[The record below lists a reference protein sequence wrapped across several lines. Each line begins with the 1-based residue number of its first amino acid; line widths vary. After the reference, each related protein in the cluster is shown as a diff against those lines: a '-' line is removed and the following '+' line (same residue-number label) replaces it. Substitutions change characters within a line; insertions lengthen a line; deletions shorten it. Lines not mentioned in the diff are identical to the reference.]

1 MENSNLAMAAARDAG
16 GRFLP
21 GRSGNPA
28 GKKPGTRNRATEIRA
43 MLAEGEEMAVAR
55 TVIDKATSGDAV
67 AARFLLGLLCP
78 RPRPRGRA
86 IALALPDG
94 ARAGDT
100 VAAFNATL
108 QAMAAGEITPDE
120 AVTVTRML
128 DGRLEALNAFK
139 LQRELTRYRGDFIR
153 GDELFRPAEEQ
164 FREPGVVEEAG
175 EDEGADELEP
185 SPACGRGQGEGSRE
199 TDDDCDDSKSSS
211 SPHPISLP
219 QAGEGMTAAETGPA
233 VDTQTEPSPACSQ
246 RGFATPDAAAGTCGP
261 RESGRGQGEGSR
273 GVVDRHDSMSSG
285 GPHPNPLPQAG
296 EGMVVTDDE
305 DLHSACIEL
314 DVQAEAAARQAA
326 QRKLAQWGYLIR
338 TQPGFSEE
346 SFIAAEIQRS
356 AALKRSS
363 ASLPGHSSRSPS
375 ALNGVATVLR

>member
-1 MENSNLAMAAARDAG
+1 MDNADLATPAARDAG

-21 GRSGNPA
+21 GHSGNPL
-28 GKKPGTRNRATEIRA
+28 GKKPGRRNRATEIRA
-43 MLAEGEEMAVAR
+43 MLAEGEEAAVAR
-55 TVIDKATSGDAV
+55 TVIDKAKSGDAV

-139 LQRELTRYRGDFIR
+139 LERELTRYKDDFIR
-153 GDELFRPAEEQ
+153 GDELFRPAAER
-164 FREPGVVEEAG
+164 FRELG
-175 EDEGADELEP
+175 EVAADEV
-185 SPACGRGQGEGSRE
+185 
-199 TDDDCDDSKSSS
+199 
-211 SPHPISLP
+211 
-219 QAGEGMTAAETGPA
+219 AA
-233 VDTQTEPSPACSQ
+233 DTQTEPSP
-246 RGFATPDAAAGTCGP
+246 
-261 RESGRGQGEGSR
+261 SGRGQGEGVCRAS
-273 GVVDRHDSMSSG
+273 VVEDESAACS
-285 GPHPNPLPQAG
+285 PHPNPLPQAG
-296 EGMVVTDDE
+296 EGMMTAAARTEPSPSGRGQSEGMCRAGDGDDDASSRPHPNPLPEGEGIAPSVAESPPE
-305 DLHSACIEL
+305 DLHSACIEQDL
-314 DVQAEAAARQAA
+314 QAHAAVRQAA
-326 QRKLAQWGYLIR
+326 ERKLAQWGYLIR

-346 SFIAAEIQRS
+346 AFIAEEVQRS

-363 ASLPGHSSRSPS
+363 AALPGQSSRSPR
-375 ALNGVATVLR
+375 ALNGVSTVLR

>member
-1 MENSNLAMAAARDAG
+1 MENLNLATAAARDAG

-21 GRSGNPA
+21 GRSGNPL
-28 GKKPGTRNRATEIRA
+28 GKKPGRRNRATEIRA
-43 MLAEGEEMAVAR
+43 MLAEGEDMAVAR

-67 AARFLLGLLCP
+67 AARFVLGLLCP

-139 LQRELTRYRGDFIR
+139 LERELTRYRGEFIR
-153 GDELFRPAEEQ
+153 GDELFRPAAER
-164 FREPGVVEEAG
+164 FREPGEVVAVAEE
-175 EDEGADELEP
+175 EDEGTEDEGEGDEEVVETDAGSRIEAEP
-185 SPACGRGQGEGSRE
+185 SPACGRGQGEGSRD
-199 TDDDCDDSKSSS
+199 TDDGYDS
-211 SPHPISLP
+211 
-219 QAGEGMTAAETGPA
+219 
-233 VDTQTEPSPACSQ
+233 
-246 RGFATPDAAAGTCGP
+246 DA
-261 RESGRGQGEGSR
+261 SVS
-273 GVVDRHDSMSSG
+273 
-285 GPHPNPLPQAG
+285 PHPNPLPQALGEASLRLTRQREPSVPARAG
-296 EGMVVTDDE
+296 EGMMGTAADNSPGNRMHPGASPPDASPDE
-305 DLHSACIEL
+305 DLHSACIEQDL
-314 DVQAEAAARQAA
+314 QAASLALQAESAARQAA

-346 SFIAAEIQRS
+346 SFIAAEVQRS

-363 ASLPGHSSRSPS
+363 ASLPGHNSRSPS

>member
-164 FREPGVVEEAG
+164 FREPGVVAAEEEVEEETA
-175 EDEGADELEP
+175 EKETEAATLTEP
-185 SPACGRGQGEGSRE
+185 SPPGRGQGEGGCRASVVEDERVVG
-199 TDDDCDDSKSSS
+199 D
-211 SPHPISLP
+211 PHPALSRR
-219 QAGEGMTAAETGPA
+219 E
-233 VDTQTEPSPACSQ
+233 
-246 RGFATPDAAAGTCGP
+246 RGWRRRRRRPL
-261 RESGRGQGEGSR
+261 RRQ
-273 GVVDRHDSMSSG
+273 
-285 GPHPNPLPQAG
+285 NPLPPG
-296 EGMVVTDDE
+296 EGRVR
-305 DLHSACIEL
+305 
-314 DVQAEAAARQAA
+314 AAAAPPSSRM
-326 QRKLAQWGYLIR
+326 
-338 TQPGFSEE
+338 
-346 SFIAAEIQRS
+346 S
-356 AALKRSS
+356 ASS
-363 ASLPGHSSRSPS
+363 ATLTLTLSRRERGLQRARRGLSLPCRNRPTPTCIPPASSWTCRPSRRRGRRRSGSSRS
-375 ALNGVATVLR
+375 GAT

>member
-1 MENSNLAMAAARDAG
+1 MDNLNFASPAARDAS

-28 GKKPGTRNRATEIRA
+28 GKKPGTRNRATEIRE
-43 MLAEGEEMAVAR
+43 MLAAGEEMAVAR
-55 TVIDKATSGDAV
+55 TVIDKAKSGDAV
-67 AARFLLGLLCP
+67 AARFLLGLICP

-139 LQRELTRYRGDFIR
+139 LERELTRYKDDFIR
-153 GDELFRPAEEQ
+153 GDELFRPAAER
-164 FREPGVVEEAG
+164 FREPGEVEEAEE
-175 EDEGADELEP
+175 EDEDEAEEDEAEEAAAPLAPDTQPNIPTEP
-185 SPACGRGQGEGSRE
+185 SPACGRGQGEGAE
-199 TDDDCDDSKSSS
+199 GEFDHCDLAS
-211 SPHPISLP
+211 
-219 QAGEGMTAAETGPA
+219 AG
-233 VDTQTEPSPACSQ
+233 S
-246 RGFATPDAAAGTCGP
+246 
-261 RESGRGQGEGSR
+261 
-273 GVVDRHDSMSSG
+273 
-285 GPHPNPLPQAG
+285 PHPNPLPQAG
-296 EGMVVTDDE
+296 EGIEAGEGMALSEPMAISPSPDSPASESPLE
-305 DLHSACIEL
+305 DLHSACIEQDL
-314 DVQAEAAARQAA
+314 QAESAARQAA
-326 QRKLAQWGYLIR
+326 ERKLAQWGYLIR

-346 SFIAAEIQRS
+346 GFIEAEIQRS

-363 ASLPGHSSRSPS
+363 ASPPGHSSRSVN
-375 ALNGVATVLR
+375 ALNGVSTVLR